1 MLYPPFFTS
10 SSSTQRPPDR
20 ESVYLKAR
28 QAWRAERWRERVRKD
43 EGAEIKI
50 NLHHQFIRL
59 VLLRLPACR
68 ARQGEKWIML
78 SHSFDF
84 FSPPV
89 SSERWTPSS
98 QRGLS
103 HQYRGGEARG
113 RRQCWRTNW
122 SLHHLLMRALPLI
135 SYILMPKGARL
146 AESLFEAWTPR
157 KLLIPQELFFY
168 FSWELKSSFCQIFR
182 VEKYSI
188 VASPHT
194 LP

>member
-1 MLYPPFFTS
+1 MLYLPFFTS

-59 VLLRLPACR
+59 VLLRLPVPRTTRWEVNNVISFVRLLLSPREQWEMNSELPARIIASISGRRGAWAAAVVKNELISSSFTYACITINFLYSD
-68 ARQGEKWIML
+68 A
-78 SHSFDF
+78 
-84 FSPPV
+84 
-89 SSERWTPSS
+89 ERRTFGGKFI
-98 QRGLS
+98 RGLDTS
-103 HQYRGGEARG
+103 KPSDSSRVFV
-113 RRQCWRTNW
+113 
-122 SLHHLLMRALPLI
+122 S
-135 SYILMPKGARL
+135 
-146 AESLFEAWTPR
+146 
-157 KLLIPQELFFY
+157 

-188 VASPHT
+188 VSSPPT